1 MCPHLL
7 TTPTQ
12 LAYYYYISKGEEP
25 EMRTNIPA
33 KDIKPGDTL
42 NLEKVTEVK
51 NGNGSV
57 NWKTKE
63 SGWMVQPINPNFR
76 VNVER

>member
-1 MCPHLL
+1 
-7 TTPTQ
+7 
-12 LAYYYYISKGEEP
+12 
-25 EMRTNIPA
+25 MRTNIPA

-42 NLEKVTEVK
+42 NLEKVTEVQ